1 MVFTRSGLSGSPPAS
16 MAAISACACW
26 SSVSGEQLLRKRE
39 NHQSRSIFRMLRM
52 LLALGARMRLIV
64 NNGQMLEIEMCINL
78 RRGDAGVT
86 EHFLYGT
93 QITGCLQEMR
103 GK

>member
-1 MVFTRSGLSGSPPAS
+1 MRRTPRDTDATSGRVTRRALIIGGG
-16 MAAISACACW
+16 MAAM
-26 SSVSGEQLLRKRE
+26 VT
-39 NHQSRSIFRMLRM
+39 
-52 LLALGARMRLIV
+52 ALGARMRLIV